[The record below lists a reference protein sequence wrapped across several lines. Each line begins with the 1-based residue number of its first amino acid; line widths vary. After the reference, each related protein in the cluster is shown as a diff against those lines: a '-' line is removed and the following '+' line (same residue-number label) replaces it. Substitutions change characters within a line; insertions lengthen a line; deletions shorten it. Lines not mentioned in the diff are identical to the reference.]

1 MKDLWGRALLDYYH
15 GAFNNTLILHTSF
28 GEPEDVPV
36 WVFFREQEHFEE
48 HELLA
53 LDQCRGRVLDI
64 GAGTGCHSLYLQE
77 HGVPV
82 TALEQ
87 SSGAC
92 EVMRSLGVHHV
103 VEQDLFSFNQ
113 GIYDT
118 ALILMN
124 GLGLAGTLN
133 NLPAFLNHI
142 MSLLKPG
149 GQILA
154 DSCDVRYLYSKQQ
167 MPKDSYYGEQR
178 YSYQYD
184 DQRDVEFSWLFVDM
198 ERLQAEARR
207 IGLTAQIVYQSEAQY
222 LARITRS

>member
-15 GAFNNTLILHTSF
+15 GALKDTLILHTSF
-28 GEPEDVPV
+28 GEPEEVPV
-36 WVFFREQEHFEE
+36 WVFFREQENFEE
-48 HELLA
+48 HELFA
-53 LDQCRGRVLDI
+53 LDQCEGRVLDI
-64 GAGTGCHSLYLQE
+64 GAGTGCHSLYLQQ
-77 HGVPV
+77 HGIPV

-92 EVMRSLGVHHV
+92 EVMRSRGVYKV

-113 GIYDT
+113 DGFDT

-124 GLGLAGTLN
+124 GLGLAGTID
-133 NLPAFLNHI
+133 NLPAFLKHT

-167 MPKDSYYGEQR
+167 MPVDFYYGEQR

-184 DQRDVEFSWLFVDM
+184 NQRDVEFPWLFVDM
-198 ERLQAEARR
+198 DRLQDQVYQ
-207 IGLTAQIVYQSEAQY
+207 IGLTTQIVYQSENQY

>member
-1 MKDLWGRALLDYYH
+1 MKDLWGRALHDYYH
-15 GAFNNTLILHTSF
+15 GVLNNSLILHTSF
-28 GEPEDVPV
+28 GEPEEVPV
-36 WVFFREQEHFEE
+36 WVFFREPENFEE

-53 LDQCRGRVLDI
+53 LDLCKGRVLDI
-64 GAGTGCHSLYLQE
+64 GAGTGCHSLYLQQY
-77 HGVPV
+77 GASV

-92 EVMRSLGVHHV
+92 EVMRSRGVQNV
-103 VEQDLFSFNQ
+103 VEQDVFNFNQ
-113 GIYDT
+113 GKFDT

-133 NLPAFLNHI
+133 KLTVFLNHI
-142 MSLLKPG
+142 MSLLNPD

-167 MPKDSYYGEQR
+167 LPKGNYYGEQR
-178 YSYQYD
+178 YSYQYEN
-184 DQRDVEFSWLFVDM
+184 QKDVEFPWLFVDVGRLM
-198 ERLQAEARR
+198 EEAHQ
-207 IGLTAQIVYQSEAQY
+207 IGLAAQIVYQSETQY